1 MLLLAG
7 DIGGTKSWL
16 QAVDSEAPNKILA
29 EAKYPSQSFDSL
41 ESIIQQFT
49 QTFRLSPFETACFGL
64 PGPVS
69 GRQADLTNLPW
80 HINADQ
86 LQSLCAIEQVEL
98 INDFQAAAF
107 GIDALTS
114 DEYLVLHPGEFD
126 GRGNRLVVGAGTG
139 LGIAPIVRCM
149 DGFWPQPCEGGH
161 MDFAPANETQQAL
174 LTWFWQVWPHVSY
187 ERILSGAGLEA
198 LYAFFA
204 DLDARDHQAWL
215 SAEQVHI
222 AAEQGQNN
230 AVRALD
236 AFVEIYGSY
245 IGNVALLWPS
255 RAGIYIAGG
264 IAGKI
269 KSWMTK
275 KAFLYNLHNKG
286 RMQKLVMSMPI
297 YLVTEPALGLKGAML
312 RAQRLAALCG

>member
-16 QAVDSEAPNKILA
+16 RAVDSEAPEKILA
-29 EAKYPSQSFDSL
+29 EAKYPSQTFDSL
-41 ESIIQQFT
+41 ESIIQQFS
-49 QTFRLSPFETACFGL
+49 QTFQFSHFESACFGL

-80 HINADQ
+80 HIDADH
-86 LQSLCAIEQVEL
+86 LQQQCSIDQVEL

-107 GIDALTS
+107 GIDGLNPS
-114 DEYLVLHPGEFD
+114 QYVVLHPGEYD

-161 MDFAPANETQQAL
+161 MDFAPVNQTQQAL
-174 LTWFWQVWPHVSY
+174 LSWFWQVWPHVSY

-204 DLDARDHQAWL
+204 GLDPHDHQAWF
-215 SAEQVHI
+215 SAEQVYSF
-222 AAEQGQNN
+222 AEQGQQH
-230 AVRALD
+230 AVSALD

-255 RAGIYIAGG
+255 RAGVYIAGG

-269 KSWMTK
+269 KAWMEK
-275 KAFLYNLHNKG
+275 SSFLYNLHNKG

-297 YLVTEPALGLKGAML
+297 YLVTDPALGLTGAMF
-312 RAQRLAALCG
+312 RARRLFKPCQ